1 MQLKITKTTYLSQR
15 KLPDGF
21 IKDYKSNSQF
31 EFKLKKVNDC
41 YIWKYYLNKTEI
53 FVFLK
58 ILGNNSDLLLTF
70 IYLIC

>member
-1 MQLKITKTTYLSQR
+1 MELKITKTTYLSQR
-15 KLPDGF
+15 KLPNGF

-41 YIWKYYLNKTEI
+41 YIWKYYPNKTEI

-58 ILGNNSDLLLTF
+58 NFG
-70 IYLIC
+70 

>member
-15 KLPDGF
+15 KLPNGF

-41 YIWKYYLNKTEI
+41 YIGKNYLNKTEI
-53 FVFLK
+53 FVF
-58 ILGNNSDLLLTF
+58 
-70 IYLIC
+70 